1 MSKTN
6 WKCRLLA
13 PFIVSLIAC
22 SHSTSMA
29 FATEKTDADC
39 WQIASDRFGRFG
51 TMFPSQVEDLFGS
64 SRVTKEKEPGPYKES
79 EQVVRL
85 DKDTI
90 LDLTATRTLL
100 DEISLLPANQDSI
113 QIHRRFAKDDREQDW
128 ESDAEYTY
136 APRSEENIYWAT
148 IRSRLRNFIGLDK
161 DELRELLGPE
171 RCSSESLQTADYRI
185 GCQRLRFYFTN
196 KRVAFL
202 QLVTDKYKP
211 SSIFKTERLH
221 GATNDELWPLFK
233 EKIDQLLGAKTEDY
247 KAMMNSYKL
256 EKSSTSHE
264 NLPLPISV
272 KLSRHASDC
281 WFLDDRIFASV
292 SMQSGLVS
300 TIVFE
305 PIHIAEDRKL
315 PHGLARTGR
324 GSTRPSDE
332 DAVYTGAKRR
342 DEATYWAAIKPNLRK
357 LIGMNRQEIA
367 NLLGPERCYSDAGK
381 SIDYRVGNSRLRF
394 FLRKDV
400 VIGFELTN
408 DMYLHDT

>member
-1 MSKTN
+1 MSKIN
-6 WKCRLLA
+6 WKCRLFA

-22 SHSTSMA
+22 SHNTSNALAAEM
-29 FATEKTDADC
+29 TDTDC

-51 TMFPSQVEDLFGS
+51 TMFPSQVEGLFGS
-64 SRVTKEKEPGPYKES
+64 SRVTKEKEPVPYRES
-79 EQVVRL
+79 KQVIRL

-148 IRSRLRNFIGLDK
+148 IKSGLRNFIGLDK
-161 DELRELLGPE
+161 DELRKLLGPE
-171 RCSSESLQTADYRI
+171 RCSSQSLQTVDYRI
-185 GCQRLRFYFTN
+185 GCQRLRFYFTK

-202 QLVTDKYKP
+202 QLVTDKYERP
-211 SSIFKTERLH
+211 SIFKSEVLH
-221 GATNDELWPLFK
+221 CATNDELWPMFK
-233 EKIDQLLGAKTEDY
+233 EKIDQLLGAKTDDY

-305 PIHIAEDRKL
+305 PIHIVQDRKL

-324 GSTRPSDE
+324 GSTRPSETDS
-332 DAVYTGAKRR
+332 VYTGAKRR
-342 DEATYWAAIKPNLRK
+342 DEATYWAAIKPNLQK
-357 LIGMNRQEIA
+357 LIGMKRQEILA
-367 NLLGPERCYSDAGK
+367 LLGPERCSSEAGK

-394 FLRKDV
+394 FLRNDA
-400 VIGFELTN
+400 VIGFELKN